1 MLLYKVGI
9 RLYEQRRIE
18 APCEEQDSCAIDEGL
33 TTNVTR
39 EDEGPSAPDQTS
51 FSKPQDGFPPTIRS
65 TLRKHILTA
74 FLQPESSGAG
84 ELPPEVLVAIA
95 AAVVDDKT
103 TYKWRG
109 TSYNVPED
117 MLGIGKEVIE
127 QFSKAAGDQPQPAV
141 SSAKARCEVIDLDL
155 LSSDSDN
162 EEEDM
167 LEERTPSSP
176 EILPSQH
183 NRAMPGSLA
192 EMRAFLLK
200 INLEVQYCVRQDESP
215 VVSLHGCY
223 TSAKLFERIQ
233 ASMPVSQVREVQ
245 AFIVYFQGVR
255 EIRVRKDHEPDF
267 QKLVHRMICEDVHE
281 GFVAIEW

>member
-1 MLLYKVGI
+1 M
-9 RLYEQRRIE
+9 
-18 APCEEQDSCAIDEGL
+18 PCEEQDSSAIDEGL

-51 FSKPQDGFPPTIRS
+51 FSKPQEGFPPTIRS

-74 FLQPESSGAG
+74 FLRPESSGAD

-117 MLGIGKEVIE
+117 MLAIGKEVIE
-127 QFSKAAGDQPQPAV
+127 QFSKAAGDQPPPAV
-141 SSAKARCEVIDLDL
+141 SSAKARCEVVDLDL
-155 LSSDSDN
+155 LSSDN
-162 EEEDM
+162 EEEYGP
-167 LEERTPSSP
+167 EERTPSSP

-183 NRAMPGSLA
+183 NRAMPHSLA
-192 EMRAFLLK
+192 EMRAILST
-200 INLEVQYCVRQDESP
+200 INFEVQWRVRQDDSP
-215 VVSLHGCY
+215 VVSLRGCY
-223 TSAKLFERIQ
+223 SSAKLFERIQ
-233 ASMPVSQVREVQ
+233 ASIPEDAQVREVQ

-255 EIRVRKDHEPDF
+255 EIRVRKDHELDF